1 MRFII
6 IASVDQGAKP
16 VIIWIIVTLKPC
28 PKLEV
33 ASSVGPIVEELNTR
47 EAVLCLARQIYIG
60 LKPKLYSDIYFRN
73 SSIPITCAIRI
84 SVTLQ
89 ERSMD
94 SPIVSHPSAPFV

>member
-1 MRFII
+1 M
-6 IASVDQGAKP
+6 
-16 VIIWIIVTLKPC
+16 IIWIIVTLKPC

-47 EAVLCLARQIYIG
+47 EAVLASPARSI
-60 LKPKLYSDIYFRN
+60 LVFKPKLYSDIYFRN

-94 SPIVSHPSAPFV
+94 SPIVSHPSAPLL